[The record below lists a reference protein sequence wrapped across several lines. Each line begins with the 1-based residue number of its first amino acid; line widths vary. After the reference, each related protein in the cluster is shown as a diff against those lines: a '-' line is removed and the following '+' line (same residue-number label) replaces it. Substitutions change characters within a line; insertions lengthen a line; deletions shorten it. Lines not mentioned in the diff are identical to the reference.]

1 MPINN
6 GEILRETTD
15 RNDNTVT
22 LRVYYDATVPYDP
35 PNQALIDGPRGF
47 CLDMTNTSGRNCSI
61 TINGSTVNVGQG
73 DPVTSGPANGR
84 SKTAAQMAALGFTR
98 RSQIDSITFG

>member
-15 RNDNTVT
+15 AQGRTIT
-22 LRVYYDATVPYDP
+22 LRVYYDSTLPYS
-35 PNQALIDGPRGF
+35 PNQPLTNGPRGY
-47 CLDMTNTSGRNCSI
+47 CLDITNVSGRNCQI

-73 DPVTSGPANGR
+73 DPVTTGPANGR
-84 SKTAAQMAALGFTR
+84 SRTAAQMAALGFTTR
-98 RSQIDSITFG
+98 GSIDEITFG

>member
-6 GEILRETTD
+6 GEILRQTTD
-15 RNDNTVT
+15 RNDATIT

-47 CLDMTNTSGRNCSI
+47 CLDISNPSGRNAQI
-61 TINGSTVNVGQG
+61 TINGQTVNVGQG
-73 DPVTSGPANGR
+73 DPVTTGPANGR
-84 SKTAAQMAALGFTR
+84 SRTAAEMAALGFTR
-98 RSQIDSITFG
+98 RSQIDSISFG